1 MKKNRV
7 QINWLL
13 PLSSTIILDCQL

>member
-1 MKKNRV
+1 MKKTRV